1 MIRPIMSDLNSTE
14 MRQTPATRESCA
26 TPTETPVRRAV
37 DEKELLAIFR
47 LRYEIY
53 VEQQRKPLP
62 SANDGLRILRDDLD
76 DVATNFYVGNDD
88 GEIVACGRATIGVW
102 PQVCDG
108 PFTLPAFNGFRP
120 EDFYYIS
127 KVMLNPRLRSFSA
140 IPSLF
145 TAMYRDGRAR
155 NTPFGIA
162 HCNPKLVPIYI
173 RFGWRRFGPEF
184 VDPIVGPQVPILIV
198 AQDVEYLR
206 RTGSVLLQTAEQFS
220 NEARYLG
227 WFEKNFPEYS

>member
-1 MIRPIMSDLNSTE
+1 MSDLN
-14 MRQTPATRESCA
+14 QPKCA
-26 TPTETPVRRAV
+26 KPQRRVNLVSYARNCRPQFGEAV
-37 DEKELLAIFR
+37 HEKELLAIFR

-140 IPSLF
+140 IPACLPRCTGTDEQGTLRLESRTAIQSLF
-145 TAMYRDGRAR
+145 PFISDSAGDGSDPSLSIRLLAR
-155 NTPFGIA
+155 RS
-162 HCNPKLVPIYI
+162 K
-173 RFGWRRFGPEF
+173 
-184 VDPIVGPQVPILIV
+184 
-198 AQDVEYLR
+198 
-206 RTGSVLLQTAEQFS
+206 S
-220 NEARYLG
+220 
-227 WFEKNFPEYS
+227 